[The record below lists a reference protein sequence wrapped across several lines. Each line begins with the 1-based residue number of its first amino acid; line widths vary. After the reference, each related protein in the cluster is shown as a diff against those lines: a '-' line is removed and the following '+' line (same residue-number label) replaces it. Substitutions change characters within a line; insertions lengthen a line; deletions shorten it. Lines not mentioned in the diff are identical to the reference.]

1 MENCGGEWCMTWEEC
16 LNIRS
21 VQNSQEI
28 CVQLSIHPVLPG
40 FTQYEGLG
48 CDLDIC
54 VFINSTGVLLNPQLR
69 ACGLEGRSFSN
80 QNS

>member
-1 MENCGGEWCMTWEEC
+1 MTWEEC

-54 VFINSTGVLLNPQLR
+54 VFIIQMVKFYLTPNCEPV
-69 ACGLEGRSFSN
+69 A
-80 QNS
+80 